1 MFQGS
6 PSYVLAN
13 KLAALK
19 LNFKK
24 WNEMGFGN
32 VTVKKQQLWRN
43 LDALDVKGETHPLT
57 TKEILEQV
65 NLRTEIEK
73 ITLLEEISWRQ
84 KSEVLHLKDG
94 DSNTI
99 FFHRMA
105 NSNRRNNS
113 IDNLIINESF
123 SSN

>member
-1 MFQGS
+1 MR
-6 PSYVLAN
+6 
-13 KLAALK
+13 
-19 LNFKK
+19 
-24 WNEMGFGN
+24 FGN
-32 VTVKKQQLWRN
+32 VNVKKQQLWRN

-57 TKEILEQV
+57 TEEILEQV